1 MKANV
6 GGADK
11 VVRIVVGLA
20 LIARAAT
27 GGPVWAWI
35 GVVPLLTGLFNFC
48 PLYALLGMSTCKARS

>member
-11 VVRIVVGLA
+11 WLRIAVGVA
-20 LIARAAT
+20 LIAWAAM
-27 GGPVWAWI
+27 GGPAWAWI

-48 PLYALLGMSTCKARS
+48 PLYAMLGMSTCKTRS